1 MHEADIIG
9 VLQRATTAAV
19 AASTSPT
26 LPVAYIDMSF
36 TKPDDGKWLEIVW
49 IPNNRNG
56 DFWGSEKNYRGIYRL
71 ILHWPKDGSGVYAPL
86 AVLGSVAD
94 YFSKEK
100 VLSGVQIYE
109 TPDFTGEVP
118 ADGERL
124 FPVSMRYQS
133 YRS

>member
-19 AASTSPT
+19 AASTSPA
-26 LPVAYIDMSF
+26 LPVAYLDVTF
-36 TKPDDGKWLEIVW
+36 TKPDNGKWLEIVW

-71 ILHWPKDGSGVYAPL
+71 ILHWPKNGAGVYAPL
-86 AVLGSVAD
+86 ALLGSIAD
-94 YFSKEK
+94 YFSKDR
-100 VLSGVQIYE
+100 VLTGVQIYE
-109 TPDFTGEVP
+109 IPDFTGSVPMDHEV
-118 ADGERL
+118 L